1 MISVEEAWEVAQRN
15 KVPLIVDAAAEEDIQ
30 KYVKYS
36 DLAIYS
42 GSKAIED
49 LLLVLWAV
57 KESILNG

>member
-15 KVPLIVDAAAEEDIQ
+15 NVPLIVDAAAEEDIQ

-42 GSKAIED
+42 GSKAIEAYF
-49 LLLVLWAV
+49 WYCWRET
-57 KESILNG
+57 KIY